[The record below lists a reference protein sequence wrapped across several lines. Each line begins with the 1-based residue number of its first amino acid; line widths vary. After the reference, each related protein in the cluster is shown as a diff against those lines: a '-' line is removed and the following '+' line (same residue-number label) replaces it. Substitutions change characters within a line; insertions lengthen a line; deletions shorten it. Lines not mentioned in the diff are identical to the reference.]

1 MSGLFQQPACRE
13 RRVDGAAPAAAE
25 EHEMSLT
32 VTVKEHGVGL
42 FTVSPIG
49 SLDSNT
55 FQILEDRL
63 QPITAASPRTI
74 IFDLKDLSYISS
86 AGVRVILVTKK
97 ALKAAGGDIALTNL
111 QPQIRKVFDI
121 IKAVPSLSIFE
132 SVEELDRYLDAMQ
145 KKVKEGDA

>member
-1 MSGLFQQPACRE
+1 
-13 RRVDGAAPAAAE
+13 
-25 EHEMSLT
+25 MSLT
-32 VTVKEHGVGL
+32 VTLKDHGAGL

-49 SLDSNT
+49 TLDSNT
-55 FQILEDRL
+55 YQILEGRL
-63 QPITAASPRTI
+63 QTITATYPRSI

-86 AGVRVILVTKK
+86 VGVRVILATKK
-97 ALKAAGGDIALTNL
+97 ALKAAGGDIVLANL

-145 KKVKEGDA
+145 KKVKAGEM

>member
-1 MSGLFQQPACRE
+1 
-13 RRVDGAAPAAAE
+13 
-25 EHEMSLT
+25 MSLT
-32 VTVKEHGVGL
+32 VIVKEHGVDL

-55 FQILEDRL
+55 YEILESRL
-63 QPITAASPRTI
+63 QRITATSPRTI
-74 IFDLKDLSYISS
+74 IFDLKGLSYISS
-86 AGVRVILVTKK
+86 AGVRVILATKK
-97 ALKAAGGDIALTNL
+97 ALKAAGGDIALANL

-145 KKVKEGDA
+145 KKVREGEA